1 MDPKS
6 TDDGRPYGPVRFEQI
21 VRERYLI
28 SKHMNTSY
36 NDVGEITPLERSYL
50 IEYIERELRAQKEMI
65 DKVKS
70 NRGN

>member
-1 MDPKS
+1 
-6 TDDGRPYGPVRFEQI
+6 
-21 VRERYLI
+21 
-28 SKHMNTSY
+28 MNTSY